1 MEDLVERKSAKQELQ
16 KAKRKFRQGSAP
28 GAADRWPGRLAAG
41 RTRAG
46 PPSAKM
52 LAKSRRLCYARNEK
66 RRKGKV
72 RQECA
77 FAENFTQTCFYAVGF
92 SPFVC
97 AGIGRMLP
105 GFSIFG
111 NSLELCG
118 NVCFRAF
125 LRPDAPI
132 RHLLQGQ
139 GGALMSKILLSANH
153 IVHSFGERKILE
165 FEKLT
170 VHEGDRIGIVGSNGA
185 GKTTLLNILAG
196 ELAPDEGSVARKA
209 PVSYF
214 RQFRQRAERADPQKC
229 SEFGL
234 SGKLCRERLSGGE
247 MTRLGLAAM
256 GKNAVLTFADEPT
269 ANLDADGVGLCCRM
283 LEQCPTLLLVSHDR
297 AVLDRL
303 CTSIIEIKDGQLHFY
318 AGGFTAFQ
326 KQREQAAGR
335 QEFEYRQYQAE
346 KARLEKAA
354 RRQSQAGKSVR
365 KAPRRMGNSE
375 ARLHK
380 REAAERAEK
389 LESARKTILTRLE
402 QLEAKEKPRETAPVR
417 IDFSLTDPP
426 ANRQVAVGEH
436 ITFGYGKDL
445 IFEDAAFSLPRGSK
459 TALVGPNGAGKT
471 TLMELIWSGAPGIR
485 LVPKAK
491 VGFFRQGLETL
502 DLNKTVLENVME
514 TSVQSENTMRG
525 ILARL
530 LIRREDVFKKAGDLS
545 GGERVKLAFAK
556 LFGSPAN
563 LLLLDEPTNFLDM
576 PAVEALQ
583 KMLEDYEGTVLFVSH
598 DRAFS
603 DGCATRTLRIAD

>member
-1 MEDLVERKSAKQELQ
+1 
-16 KAKRKFRQGSAP
+16 
-28 GAADRWPGRLAAG
+28 
-41 RTRAG
+41 
-46 PPSAKM
+46 
-52 LAKSRRLCYARNEK
+52 
-66 RRKGKV
+66 
-72 RQECA
+72 
-77 FAENFTQTCFYAVGF
+77 
-92 SPFVC
+92 
-97 AGIGRMLP
+97 
-105 GFSIFG
+105 
-111 NSLELCG
+111 
-118 NVCFRAF
+118 
-125 LRPDAPI
+125 
-132 RHLLQGQ
+132 
-139 GGALMSKILLSANH
+139 MSKILLSANH

-583 KMLEDYEGTVLFVSH
+583 KLLEDYEGTVLFVSH

-603 DGCATRTLRIAD
+603 DGCATRTLRIADRKLFSFEGNLTAWEKEKRKPRQEKETEKALLELRLAEVIARLSVADRRTDKEELEKEFERLIARKKML